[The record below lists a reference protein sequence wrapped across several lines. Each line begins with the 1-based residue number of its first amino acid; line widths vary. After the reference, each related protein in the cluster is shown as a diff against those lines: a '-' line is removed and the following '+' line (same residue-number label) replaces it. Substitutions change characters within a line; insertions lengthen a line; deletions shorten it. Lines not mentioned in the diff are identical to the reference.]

1 VLERLRQYAFRWWD
15 FVRRGTE
22 IRRLSRRVHILEEK
36 ARQSREKWQR
46 GEKQSAALKRQSAS
60 RRRRILSP
68 GIVHGLLPMRLATIR
83 ARASRANASASEA
96 HLAQVSTAYAQALA
110 AIPHVADNL
119 VRTDLQGLTWWV
131 PVPPSL
137 IGAARDRLLAK
148 QRFPYRN
155 ITQAREF
162 AIGPILLDI
171 GANTGRM
178 SIPRVILGDIAQAFC
193 AEPDPLNYAALVRNV
208 VDNRLSGLVLP
219 DNVAI
224 GAATGTAKLQ
234 HAKYPG
240 GHHLVPDA
248 STASAVSVPCW
259 RLDDWCERLSI
270 DPDLVAY
277 IKVDTQ
283 GWEVQVLRGAPRL
296 LGYRHIAWQLEVSP
310 DLLAAAGNS
319 DVELYAICAERFSHF
334 VDLGKKAEGSRARS
348 VRELAEALGYLGNG
362 TPQTDIVLFS
372 AADRLLEAEDENG

>member
-1 VLERLRQYAFRWWD
+1 VSGAYREVL
-15 FVRRGTE
+15 
-22 IRRLSRRVHILEEK
+22 
-36 ARQSREKWQR
+36 
-46 GEKQSAALKRQSAS
+46 AS
-60 RRRRILSP
+60 TSHP
-68 GIVHGLLPMRLATIR
+68 
-83 ARASRANASASEA
+83 
-96 HLAQVSTAYAQALA
+96 
-110 AIPHVADNL
+110 ADNL

-137 IGAARDRLLAK
+137 IGATRDRFLAK

-178 SIPRVILGDIAQAFC
+178 SIPRVILGDIAQAYC

-208 VDNRLSGLVLP
+208 ADNGLSGLVLP

-224 GAATGTAKLQ
+224 GAATGTAKLH

-240 GHHLVPDA
+240 GHHLVVGTGAND
-248 STASAVSVPCW
+248 TVTVPCW

-270 DPDLVAY
+270 DPQLVAY
-277 IKVDTQ
+277 VKVDTQ

-296 LGYRHIAWQLEVSP
+296 LGYRHIAWQLEISP
-310 DLLAAAGNS
+310 EMLVAAGDS
-319 DVELYAICAERFSHF
+319 AAELYGMCAERFSHF
-334 VDLGKKAEGSRARS
+334 IDLDKKAKGPRSRP
-348 VRELAEALGYLGNG
+348 VHELDEALGYLGNG
-362 TPQTDIVLFS
+362 IPQTDIILFN
-372 AADRLLEAEDENG
+372 AG